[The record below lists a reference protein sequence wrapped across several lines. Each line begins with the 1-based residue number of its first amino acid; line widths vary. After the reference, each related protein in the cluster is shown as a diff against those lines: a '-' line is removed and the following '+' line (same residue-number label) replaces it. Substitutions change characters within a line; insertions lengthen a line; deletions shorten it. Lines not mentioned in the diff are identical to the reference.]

1 LIRIHNKSTYNR
13 LYNAYSKDFID
24 TFVENRIKGLNTAE
38 SLESGRIAVQI
49 RVSLEVVMN
58 SPNKLV
64 AIKAYNNIK
73 RDTELI
79 EKAIKFYQGMK

>member
-79 EKAIKFYQGMK
+79 EKAIKYYQGMK

>member
-24 TFVENRIKGLNTAE
+24 TFVRNKMDGFTTAQ
-38 SLESGRIAVQI
+38 SLEAGKMAVQVK
-49 RVSLEVVMN
+49 VSLEITMN

-73 RDTELI
+73 QDTNLI
-79 EKAIKFYQGMK
+79 TKAIKYYQGMK

>member
-24 TFVENRIKGLNTAE
+24 TFIENKVKGLTTAE

-73 RDTELI
+73 HDTHLI
-79 EKAIKFYQGMK
+79 EKAIKYYQGMK